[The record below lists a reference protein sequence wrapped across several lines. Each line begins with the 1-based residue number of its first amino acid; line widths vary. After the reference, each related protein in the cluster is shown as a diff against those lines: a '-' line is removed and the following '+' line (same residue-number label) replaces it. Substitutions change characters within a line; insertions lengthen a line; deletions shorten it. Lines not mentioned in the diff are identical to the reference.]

1 VPQRDIAFTQDGW
14 EDYLFWQ
21 KNDRAIVDRI
31 NTLLKDIS
39 RGDPFL
45 GIGKPE
51 ALRHALSGAWSRR
64 INHEHRLVY
73 LVTDS
78 HIIVLQARF
87 HY

>member
-31 NTLLKDIS
+31 NALLKDTS

>member
-51 ALRHALSGAWSRR
+51 ALKHALSGAWSRR
-64 INHEHRLVY
+64 INHHQRSILCDV
-73 LVTDS
+73 
-78 HIIVLQARF
+78 F
-87 HY
+87 G